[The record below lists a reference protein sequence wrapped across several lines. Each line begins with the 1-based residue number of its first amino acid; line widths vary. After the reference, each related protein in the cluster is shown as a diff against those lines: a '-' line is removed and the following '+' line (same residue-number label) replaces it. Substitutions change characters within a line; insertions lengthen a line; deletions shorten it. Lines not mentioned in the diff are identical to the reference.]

1 MIKVFRNEKRKKSQ
15 HIFLLPNGSKTH
27 LYDSHT
33 SVHYV
38 DLELAGDFLMEYIA
52 DGKDI
57 AKCCQN
63 QKIPFHSQSQQQQ
76 QRNCCT

>member
-1 MIKVFRNEKRKKSQ
+1 M
-15 HIFLLPNGSKTH
+15 
-27 LYDSHT
+27 YDSHT

-63 QKIPFHSQSQQQQ
+63 QKFHFTILL
-76 QRNCCT
+76 RLPLDGGMEKYVAAANVFRD